1 MTKQRERERE
11 REALCPRGENRK
23 KERKKKREAFCSPIE
38 NEKNA
43 RRVFFFPPFAF
54 SLSPSL
60 PSPAVVDQTKKK
72 AKQSWCVLA
81 PTSPS
86 RPLFAPPD
94 DASMSPGHA
103 GRRIGPRTRM
113 RVPAAG
119 GRGGAMRERAEAAA
133 AAALLLL
140 SRSPPPLPLGAEAS
154 SRFSSPPTQRARR
167 ADGIC
172 ARDWHKQLLDAA
184 TATAFY
190 CFERRPIERKRKLSR
205 SERLLTFNPNQNL
218 FSFSLFHHLPP
229 ATQNKKQNAAE
240 ANPRDQG
247 LPPHG
252 PPQGRSRRP
261 RQEGRQRRD
270 QVQGPLLAPPLHA
283 RRRRRREGEQAE
295 AVAAPGARRARQPLN
310 ETRGENNSHS
320 TFKKFL
326 RRCKRNIFCLR
337 FLSFLSSFFV
347 FFFFSPTVTREFLLP
362 RKVAVRT
369 FSAQILAFKT
379 GRRRRASLYYNW
391 KRKRERER
399 EAAKGQFS
407 QWEKR
412 ERKISLFL
420 SFFFYP
426 PPLPRKR
433 KEKENSF
440 HFNEGPA
447 PRSPPSERPRRAPEP
462 SPPRPRGRP

>member
-1 MTKQRERERE
+1 MHAIGINSSWTRRRRRPFIALSDGRSREKGNSRDRNDCSLSTPTKT
-11 REALCPRGENRK
+11 
-23 KERKKKREAFCSPIE
+23 
-38 NEKNA
+38 
-43 RRVFFFPPFAF
+43 F
-54 SLSPSL
+54 SLS
-60 PSPAVVDQTKKK
+60 
-72 AKQSWCVLA
+72 
-81 PTSPS
+81 
-86 RPLFAPPD
+86 
-94 DASMSPGHA
+94 
-103 GRRIGPRTRM
+103 
-113 RVPAAG
+113 
-119 GRGGAMRERAEAAA
+119 
-133 AAALLLL
+133 L
-140 SRSPPPLPLGAEAS
+140 SSTTSPPPT
-154 SRFSSPPTQRARR
+154 R
-167 ADGIC
+167 
-172 ARDWHKQLLDAA
+172 
-184 TATAFY
+184 
-190 CFERRPIERKRKLSR
+190 
-205 SERLLTFNPNQNL
+205 
-218 FSFSLFHHLPP
+218 
-229 ATQNKKQNAAE
+229 NKKQNAAE

-399 EAAKGQFS
+399 GGERAVQSVGK
-407 QWEKR
+407 KR
-412 ERKISLFL
+412 EKNFPL
-420 SFFFYP
+420 SFFFLLP
-426 PPLPRKR
+426 PPPPPQKKRKR
-433 KEKENSF
+433 KLFSF
-440 HFNEGPA
+440 Q
-447 PRSPPSERPRRAPEP
+447 
-462 SPPRPRGRP
+462 